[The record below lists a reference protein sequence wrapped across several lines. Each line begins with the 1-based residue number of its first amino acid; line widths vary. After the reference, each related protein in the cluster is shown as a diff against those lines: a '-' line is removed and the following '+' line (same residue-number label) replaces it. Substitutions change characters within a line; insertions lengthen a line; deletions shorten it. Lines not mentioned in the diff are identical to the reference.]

1 MITITLAL
9 WLAAGL
15 IAATLLGVIMSRH
28 GEDSMGTF
36 VLGGMAFGVTS
47 AFLLILCNFE
57 GPAVASIAFLLS
69 WGFISIA
76 TVLSR

>member
-9 WLAAGL
+9 WLAVGL

-28 GEDSMGTF
+28 GEDSMGAF
-36 VLGGMAFGVTS
+36 VLGGMAVGVTS
-47 AFLLILCNFE
+47 SLLLIWCNFE

-69 WGFISIA
+69 WGFISVA
-76 TVLSR
+76 TVIG